1 LDLEGKLKKSVHPPF
16 GGLAKTEFFGT
27 PLATQDKGLHTKPV
41 NYLLF
46 NNLAVFKR
54 EFCTQSQI

>member
-1 LDLEGKLKKSVHPPF
+1 LDLEGKLKKFVNPPF

-41 NYLLF
+41 NYLPF
-46 NNLAVFKR
+46 NKLGVFKSQ
-54 EFCTQSQI
+54 FCTQT